1 MRLLAT
7 LLILPLLILTGCG
20 DNDEP
25 EAAVE
30 SYSVYYLVEFDENL
44 SQFYDITA
52 IYTDA
57 SGATVTKPL
66 SETTPLS
73 LTVPA
78 DAAQQGVVLRAV
90 ATVKDPLPAADAAR
104 DYRLYYWTQMSVR
117 ANRADGSSEKV
128 YDREKAD
135 IHVVRGSQMADFT
148 RSHPT
153 IVMTDFSY
161 SH

>member
-1 MRLLAT
+1 MRFLAT

-20 DNDEP
+20 NNDEP

-44 SQFYDITA
+44 SQFYDVTA

-57 SGATVTKPL
+57 SGATVTKQL
-66 SETTPLS
+66 SKTTPLS

-78 DAAQQGVVLRAV
+78 EAAPGGILLRAV
-90 ATVKDPLPAADAAR
+90 ATVKDPLPAADPDS
-104 DYRLYYWTQMSVR
+104 DYRIYYWTQMAVR
-117 ANRADGSSEKV
+117 LNRADGSSEKAF
-128 YDREKAD
+128 DREKAD
-135 IHVVRGSQMADFT
+135 IHVVKGSQMADFT

-161 SH
+161 SR

>member
-1 MRLLAT
+1 MRFLAT

-20 DNDEP
+20 DDNEP

-66 SETTPLS
+66 SETTPMS

-78 DAAQQGVVLRAV
+78 DAAQQGIVLRAV
-90 ATVKDPLPAADAAR
+90 ATVKDPLPAADPDS
-104 DYRLYYWTQMSVR
+104 DYRIYYWTQMAVR
-117 ANRADGSSEKV
+117 LNRADGSSEKV